1 MSKLHALSTSV
12 KDMVVI
18 NRKKFTLVDDDVPR
32 KENYPKGI
40 ENKVSIERNEKGT
53 KFCKSA
59 LQIFKK
65 AKEQL
70 VIPTQ
75 MYFLSFSDQVNFT

>member
-40 ENKVSIERNEKGT
+40 ENKVSIERNEKEM
-53 KFCKSA
+53 
-59 LQIFKK
+59 KK
-65 AKEQL
+65 APNFEKVHFRYSKRQKNSW
-70 VIPTQ
+70 
-75 MYFLSFSDQVNFT
+75 LSPPKCIF

>member
-1 MSKLHALSTSV
+1 MSKLHTLSTSV

-18 NRKKFTLVDDDVPR
+18 NRKKFTLVDYDVPR

-53 KFCKSA
+53 KF
-59 LQIFKK
+59 
-65 AKEQL
+65 
-70 VIPTQ
+70 
-75 MYFLSFSDQVNFT
+75 

>member
-18 NRKKFTLVDDDVPR
+18 NRKKSTLVDDDVPR

-53 KFCKSA
+53 KF
-59 LQIFKK
+59 
-65 AKEQL
+65 
-70 VIPTQ
+70 
-75 MYFLSFSDQVNFT
+75 